1 MEWQAPPEGFSR
13 HFRSS
18 PVTDSWEPLFS
29 RRGEKAVQLGVWV
42 RQSHCNSR
50 GILHGGVIAALADN
64 AMGLSCV
71 ASHQAAASA
80 LTVSLTID
88 YLAAA
93 KIGQWLLID
102 PRVVKTGKT
111 LGFADAM
118 ITADGDVVARAN
130 AAFRMLP

>member
-50 GILHGGVIAALADN
+50 GILHGGV
-64 AMGLSCV
+64 M
-71 ASHQAAASA
+71 
-80 LTVSLTID
+80 TVSLTID